1 MTKTEAAK
9 LLHIHISERDQ
20 FEGKPLYE
28 EIVAVCR
35 AEGIAGAT
43 VFRGLEGFGE
53 TAEMHRAHLIR
64 SDAPI
69 VITIVDREDRLAHLE
84 SRLEPIV
91 DTGMFSYSDVN
102 VIRVGGLSS
111 EQSAESTP

>member
-53 TAEMHRAHLIR
+53 TAEIHRADLVR

-69 VITIVDREDRLAHLE
+69 VITIVDHEDRLAKLE
-84 SRLEPIV
+84 SRLEPMV
-91 DTGMFSYSDVN
+91 DTGMFSYSNVN
-102 VIRVGGLSS
+102 IIRAGGLSGD
-111 EQSAESTP
+111 QHTDSAP